1 MTLSNIDNLLIA
13 LKSDIREL
21 GRDAANGGDA
31 KAKLALKVVRA
42 AHEGYIISKDSE
54 VLYSE
59 YITAQSKKAMH
70 EHSTGGMKA
79 NISKLST
86 IISFGS
92 LPSIDAPALLDKVI
106 DIREGLRGGD
116 EKLKAAFDTFLDVA
130 KAQLK
135 SSDEELSDDELRD
148 LCIKDIKEKT
158 LIDKLVED
166 YKRMSKRH
174 EELPSPSIEA
184 AIHAIGDAI
193 QEAGGEL
200 PPVTKEAKAK
210 AAFIAKAAAFG
221 LHVA

>member
-1 MTLSNIDNLLIA
+1 MTISNIDSMLA
-13 LKSDIREL
+13 TLKSDIREL
-21 GRDAANGGDA
+21 GRDAAAGGDA

-42 AHEGYIISKDSE
+42 AHEGYIISKDAE
-54 VLYSE
+54 ILYSE
-59 YITAQSKKAMH
+59 YVTAQSKKAMH

-106 DIREGLRGGD
+106 DIRNDLRGGD

-130 KAQLK
+130 KAQIK
-135 SSDEELSDDELRD
+135 SPDELSDDELRD
-148 LCIKDIKEKT
+148 LCIKDAKEKS

-193 QEAGGEL
+193 HEAGGEL
-200 PPVTKEAKAK
+200 PATTKEAKAK
-210 AAFIAKAAAFG
+210 AAFIAKAASFG
-221 LHVA
+221 LIVQ